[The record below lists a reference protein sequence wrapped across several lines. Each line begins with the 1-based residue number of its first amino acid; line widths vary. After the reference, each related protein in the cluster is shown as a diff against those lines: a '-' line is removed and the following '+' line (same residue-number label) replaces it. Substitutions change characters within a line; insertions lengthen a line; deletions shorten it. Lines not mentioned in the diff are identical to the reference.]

1 MRPFDQV
8 MIYFAKY
15 DFMTFAKFSSK
26 GMDSFAHA
34 LLQGIEQFILNQAFR
49 FKTPCNFK
57 YHAQFSILSVSCFL
71 LPSGISIK
79 KKHALH
85 RFLGEMGKKV
95 LWVIGG
101 GRINQFSD
109 VPKMLLFSP
118 LICAPHS
125 LFSPLGP
132 RRMECRTFCIAVLF
146 TGKAEICIHM
156 LIDR

>member
-34 LLQGIEQFILNQAFR
+34 LLQGIEQFILNHAFR

-57 YHAQFSILSVSCFL
+57 YHTQFSILSVSCFL
-71 LPSGISIK
+71 LLRHFYK

-85 RFLGEMGKKV
+85 RFLCEMGKKV

-109 VPKMLLFSP
+109 VPKNVAIFTTHL
-118 LICAPHS
+118 CPHS

-132 RRMECRTFCIAVLF
+132 RRMECSTFCIAVLF

-156 LIDR
+156 HIDR